1 MALSSG
7 SRSLFAEI
15 LNWVAAAL
23 VVALA
28 VTHFEELKSVLSDA
42 MGLSRHASA
51 PPVEQATQQM
61 APLPTRPQ
69 AQVSNGREVTL
80 SAQSNGHY
88 VADVD
93 INGRDIE
100 VLVDTGATVVS
111 LTYEDAERVGLF
123 LSSNDFTARV
133 RTANG
138 TAKVAPVRL
147 DRVEIG
153 GITVRD
159 VDAVVS
165 ERGRL
170 GTTLLGMSF
179 LSRLGR
185 VDMRQGQ
192 LVLAE

>member
-1 MALSSG
+1 MALSSS
-7 SRSLFAEI
+7 SRSLFAEV
-15 LNWVAAAL
+15 LNWLAAAL
-23 VVALA
+23 IIIVA

-42 MGLSRHASA
+42 MGFSRHASA
-51 PPVEQATQQM
+51 PAVEQAIQQTEPQ
-61 APLPTRPQ
+61 PLRPQ
-69 AQVSNGREVTL
+69 AQVSSGREVTL

-88 VADVD
+88 VADID

-100 VLVDTGATVVS
+100 VLVDTGATLVS

-123 LSSNDFTARV
+123 LSPNDFTARV
-133 RTANG
+133 STANG
-138 TAKVAPVRL
+138 AAKVAPVRL